1 LPVWDSP
8 PGESPSLT
16 RTGPGGQTFWNGR
29 IDQAQTWSPGDQTT
43 LVGKVIFT
51 AGLTIEAGAT
61 VEAVDDALI
70 AKGPLTATGTSDQP
84 ITFTSNASTKQPGQW
99 DGVVLDA
106 AQADRIEHWRVRY
119 ARQALAV
126 KNIQPASPL
135 PMESI
140 QVDSVSGTGVMLN
153 QARVS
158 ATDWSI
164 ADAGGS
170 GVTVK
175 DGSQK
180 TTLQS
185 PTIKEVEGNGL
196 SVKNAEV
203 EVTSGRIE
211 NVGNRGISL
220 NGGGATA
227 TVDGIV
233 VEQNGEKVR
242 SGGCVFVQ
250 NGAALTL
257 TGSELK
263 RCSVGL
269 DLTQKD
275 DYDNPQVV
283 TATGNTITENQR
295 GVRVNPNRNCC
306 NRSGGKYP
314 SVLEVRE
321 NQITGNVDSAV
332 EIRDGQEARQTE
344 LDFTNNWWGTTDGVN
359 VAERIRDQ
367 SDDGGSAFVEFLPV
381 WDSPPGESPSLTR
394 TGPDGHTFWNGRI
407 SETQSW
413 RRANGPHVVVGALV
427 VNPQKSLTIEQGTEV
442 QFLKNGLDAQGNLV
456 VQGSE
461 EDRVQMQLHES
472 TPVDRWPG
480 IRIRGGSARSSRLL
494 YATLEQV
501 RTGVSVESIPQVGP
515 ESYPEL
521 EGLFIKESNRGVSIS
536 NSRVDLRRSRIVNFD
551 SEGIRATGADTN
563 LQIFDNSTVAQK
575 GQRTRSG
582 TCVAVRNRATVT
594 VQTSIIATCNRG
606 INVHSQGGNVPD
618 VEVTGSVVTR
628 HSAGVRIAPNGG
640 GDDYPDI
647 VASSNDLLGNGD
659 WNVRVEEG
667 NNPGETT
674 LDFTQNWWGTTTA
687 ADIDAKIRDADDNEN
702 LASVD
707 FTNKLTEENG
717 TYGLADI
724 NSDGQTDGFD
734 LSLLASAFGTLQ
746 GEEDYNPDANLNSDD
761 RIDGFDLSLLG
772 TRFGQLGAT
781 DLKSLRKEGAQL
793 LAASGRG
800 APVDYA
806 SRPDSA
812 LKKTPTRLRVVA
824 DAGPFA
830 KGDTIAYQL
839 RVEDTPS
846 LFGLSA
852 QLRYQDGK
860 MRFADGRAGPFLAGP
875 EEDPVVG
882 LADATQGQGTVGMT
896 RTRAHR
902 RDSPS
907 GSGRVATLR
916 FVTRTPIEEAPPLS
930 LSGVGL
936 IAPDGRTAYDTGVE
950 GTVGPPREATAPD
963 EYRLRGNYPNPFSQS
978 TTLSFSLP
986 ERETVTIEVYD
997 TMGRHVRTV
1006 VDRNM
1011 EAGTHT
1017 LQFDGRGLSSG
1028 IYFCRLQTQEKM
1040 LTTRLS
1046 VVR

>member
-1 LPVWDSP
+1 MATSYRPRRLSAVLAFVLLLWVASGMVTYAGDVSGTLTQDTTFAA
-8 PGESPSLT
+8 GETTTVVGDLT
-16 RTGPGGQTFWNGR
+16 V
-29 IDQAQTWSPGDQTT
+29 QAG
-43 LVGKVIFT
+43 VV
-51 AGLTIEAGAT
+51 LTIEAGAT
-61 VEAVDDALI
+61 VEVDGNHSITVNGEVDAS
-70 AKGPLTATGTSDQP
+70 GTSSDP
-84 ITFTSNASTKQPGQW
+84 ITFTSAQSDPSSGDWNGLSFTGEVANSSM
-99 DGVVLDA
+99 LDHVE
-106 AQADRIEHWRVRY
+106 IKY
-119 ARQALAV
+119 A
-126 KNIQPASPL
+126 
-135 PMESI
+135 
-140 QVDSVSGTGVMLN
+140 GTGISAN
-153 QARVS
+153 GVS
-158 ATDWSI
+158 SA
-164 ADAGGS
+164 APLQLQN
-170 GVTVK
+170 VTIEQVG
-175 DGSQK
+175 D
-180 TTLQS
+180 
-185 PTIKEVEGNGL
+185 NGL

-203 EVTSGRIE
+203 EVTGGRVE

-227 TVDGIV
+227 TVDGVTV
-233 VEQNGEKVR
+233 VQNGSKVR
-242 SGGCVFVQ
+242 SGSCVRVRD
-250 NGAALTL
+250 GTLEL
-257 TGSELK
+257 TGSVLR
-263 RCSVGL
+263 RCAVGL
-269 DLTQKD
+269 DISHNSDSYIDTGD
-275 DYDNPQVV
+275 PQDVL
-283 TATGNTITENQR
+283 ATGNTITENQS
-295 GVRVNPNRNCC
+295 GVRVSPNQSRGSTGNSS
-306 NRSGGKYP
+306 RYP
-314 SVLEVRE
+314 STLEVRE
-321 NQITGNVDSAV
+321 NEITGNIDWAAEV
-332 EIRDGQEARQTE
+332 RDGDNARQKE
-344 LDFTNNWWGTTDGVN
+344 LNFTNNWWGTTDGVEI
-359 VAERIRDQ
+359 AGRIRDQ
-367 SDDGGSAFVEFLPV
+367 SDDGGSAFVEFLPM
-381 WDSPPGESPSLTR
+381 WDSPPGESPSPTR

-456 VQGSE
+456 VQGSG

-472 TPVDRWPG
+472 SPVDRWPG
-480 IRIRGGSARSSRLL
+480 IRIRGSSARSSRLL

-501 RTGVSVESIPQVGP
+501 QTGISVESIPQVGP

-521 EGLFIKESNRGVSIS
+521 EGLLIKESNRGVSIS

-551 SEGIRATGADTN
+551 SEGIRATGTDTN
-563 LQIFDNSTVAQK
+563 LQIFDNSTVAQE
-575 GQRTRSG
+575 GLRTRSG
-582 TCVAVRNRATVT
+582 TCVAVKNRATVT

-628 HSAGVRIAPNGG
+628 HSVGIRIGPDGG

-647 VASSNDLLGNGD
+647 VASSNDLLGNED

-667 NNPGETT
+667 NNPAETT
-674 LDFTQNWWGTTTA
+674 LDFTQNWWGTTTD

-707 FTNKLTEENG
+707 FSNKLAEENG

-734 LSLLASAFGTLQ
+734 LSLLASAFGTLE

-781 DLKSLRKEGAQL
+781 DLKSLQTEDTQL
-793 LAASGRG
+793 LATSGRG
-800 APVDYA
+800 GPVDYA

-812 LKKTPTRLRVVA
+812 LKKIPTRLRVVA

-830 KGDTIAYQL
+830 EGDTIAYQL

-1006 VDRNM
+1006 
-1011 EAGTHT
+1011 
-1017 LQFDGRGLSSG
+1017 
-1028 IYFCRLQTQEKM
+1028 
-1040 LTTRLS
+1040 
-1046 VVR
+1046 